1 MDLTEAA
8 RKTLDEASDLV
19 EVFDSAGKKLDEADD
34 RLEQVERRFEQ
45 QWQPL
50 ERAGRELLEDIRKL
64 KETLDEEAKRQVA
77 ELVGLKGRVTWA
89 KEHGSEVIH
98 ATLNEVNAFTQ
109 RAKDLD
115 PELDAAL
122 DQVEQVGHQLRDR
135 AKEIEAKLLE
145 ATQEVSA
152 LMNGEIVSDI
162 HTMQSELEERLE
174 RLKGYVTGESLPQ
187 IKEKAEALEQKLD
200 EFKENLQHKLDELK
214 EQAEASARESV
225 EKALAKHHEIFEQF
239 TKTGEQ
245 VKGML
250 EKLSKAVE
258 DGGTAIGE
266 GKDAIEAGVKGT
278 SVGLQAAIGTLDELM
293 SMFKKFSFIPGI

>member
-122 DQVEQVGHQLRDR
+122 DQVEQVGHQQLHRLRQP
-135 AKEIEAKLLE
+135 AIE
-145 ATQEVSA
+145 
-152 LMNGEIVSDI
+152 
-162 HTMQSELEERLE
+162 H
-174 RLKGYVTGESLPQ
+174 
-187 IKEKAEALEQKLD
+187 LD
-200 EFKENLQHKLDELK
+200 EPGAGGAAHEVAARGQLAEVDERHGPHARPP
-214 EQAEASARESV
+214 AEVVVLRPLRTRAALIDALLARQPP
-225 EKALAKHHEIFEQF
+225 AR
-239 TKTGEQ
+239 
-245 VKGML
+245 
-250 EKLSKAVE
+250 
-258 DGGTAIGE
+258 
-266 GKDAIEAGVKGT
+266 
-278 SVGLQAAIGTLDELM
+278 
-293 SMFKKFSFIPGI
+293 PGPLRPHRR

>member
-89 KEHGSEVIH
+89 KEHGSDVIH

-187 IKEKAEALEQKLD
+187 IKEKAEALEQ
-200 EFKENLQHKLDELK
+200 
-214 EQAEASARESV
+214 
-225 EKALAKHHEIFEQF
+225 
-239 TKTGEQ
+239 
-245 VKGML
+245 
-250 EKLSKAVE
+250 
-258 DGGTAIGE
+258 
-266 GKDAIEAGVKGT
+266 
-278 SVGLQAAIGTLDELM
+278 
-293 SMFKKFSFIPGI
+293 